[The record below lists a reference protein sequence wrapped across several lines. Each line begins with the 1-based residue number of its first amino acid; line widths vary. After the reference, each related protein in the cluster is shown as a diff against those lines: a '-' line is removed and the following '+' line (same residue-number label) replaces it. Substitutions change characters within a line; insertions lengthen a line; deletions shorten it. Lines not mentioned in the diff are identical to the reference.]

1 MSIINCISN
10 ACYNLWHKTSYA
22 SRMIRGIVF
31 ILVILESAFLITQSI
46 QNYYEDTIYENIP
59 YNSVRYYTN
68 ITEDGKIK
76 KEDMDII
83 SDIGSIENTDIPSC
97 TFSADVMKKT
107 GDTKHRFIRIDR
119 TSLKCDNKI
128 YNGIEDKSYNFYDDE
143 NNKIVKFKM
152 SVCLDGYAAINSN
165 LKKQFKYYYPDEKL
179 IVSGKEASL
188 SGEIMM
194 STYMA
199 EHYGINNYNE
209 IVGKNISIDIDG
221 YTYIK
226 DAKLVGIINEKY
238 FRMNSTMMSD
248 QIIFCSLDNQIGN
261 YAGGLEELEVIV
273 PINDISKNNDVYNQI
288 KDMKLDSSL
297 SMSRTFLLALSYTE
311 QLSIVSRYILKY
323 LFFFIILAMSLSLY
337 SVISNYISSMVPYYG
352 MMGAI
357 GMKKTSMLLSFVF
370 EQFIMIIVSVFVSFP
385 IYEIFVVL
393 INKVISARVGEGIEL
408 KFMQVITIA
417 LRSSVICSFIILSM
431 GLFIFLM
438 SFSKNIISMMKKV

>member
-1 MSIINCISN
+1 MNIVNCISD
-10 ACYNLWHKTSYA
+10 ACYNIWHKTSYA

-31 ILVILESAFLITQSI
+31 ILVILESVFLITQSI
-46 QNYYEDTIYENIP
+46 QNYYEDTIYANIP
-59 YNSVRYYTN
+59 YNAVRYYTS

-83 SDIGSIENTDIPSC
+83 SDIESIENTDIPSC
-97 TFSADVMKKT
+97 SFSADVMKKT
-107 GDTKHRFIRIDR
+107 GDTNHYYIRIDR
-119 TSLKCDNKI
+119 TSLKCGNDI
-128 YNGIEDKSYNFYDDE
+128 YYGIEDKSFDFFNDD
-143 NNKIVKFKM
+143 NKIVKFKM
-152 SVCLDGYAAINSN
+152 SICLDGYAAINSN

-179 IVSGKEASL
+179 FVSGKEASL

-194 STYMA
+194 STYMI
-199 EHYGINNYNE
+199 EHYGIKNYNE
-209 IVGKNISIDIDG
+209 LIGKNISVDIDG
-221 YTYIK
+221 NTYIK

-238 FRMNSTMMSD
+238 FRMNSTLMSD
-248 QIIFCSLDNQIGN
+248 QIIFCSSENQIEN
-261 YAGGLEELEVIV
+261 YAGGLEEIEVIL

-311 QLSIVSRYILKY
+311 QLNIVSRYILKY

-393 INKVISARVGEGIEL
+393 INKVISVRVGGGLEL
-408 KFMQVITIA
+408 KLTQVVIIA
-417 LRSSVICSFIILSM
+417 VQSSVICSFIILGMS
-431 GLFIFLM
+431 LFVFLM